1 VHKFPGK
8 TLEATVKSS
17 NAMFIDFLKKCFEWV
32 PEGRLTPEDGLRHP
46 WIVSQNEKISPEG
59 SVNRGSLIKT
69 QPYYS
74 TRKSEKKK
82 HSITKDKFNNTITFG
97 KPSNDKGSKEVLINL
112 KEKIRTFTTKKIVS
126 VKIDTKQNIKPKV
139 NSTGIMIQRSG
150 RNDKVKEPI
159 LNQTRTKLKK
169 SNIF

>member
-1 VHKFPGK
+1 
-8 TLEATVKSS
+8 
-17 NAMFIDFLKKCFEWV
+17 M
-32 PEGRLTPEDGLRHP
+32 
-46 WIVSQNEKISPEG
+46 
-59 SVNRGSLIKT
+59 NRGSLIKT

-97 KPSNDKGSKEVLINL
+97 KPSNDKGSKEVL
-112 KEKIRTFTTKKIVS
+112 KKKIRTFTTKKIVS